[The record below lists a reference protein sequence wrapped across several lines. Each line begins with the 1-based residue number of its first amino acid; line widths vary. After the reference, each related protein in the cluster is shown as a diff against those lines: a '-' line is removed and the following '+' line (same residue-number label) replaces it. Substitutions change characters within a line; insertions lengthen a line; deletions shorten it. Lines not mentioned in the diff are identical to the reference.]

1 MLTAFTAGLLLISI
15 SEIGDKSFFVAAIL
29 AMRYCRRSV
38 FLGAIA
44 ALAIMTVISV
54 ALGQVL
60 NFVPKLWVH
69 YAVIALFLFFGI
81 RLLLESRTIPK
92 NQSCVGAKEA
102 IAYLSENL
110 KENAE
115 ETNTLL
121 TGASLRET
129 NRATDRATDQFPS
142 WQVFSQSF
150 SLTFLAEWGDRTQFN
165 TIALGASHNL
175 FGVTMGAIL
184 AHGICS
190 LIAII
195 CGSFLAQRISDR
207 WVTLIGG
214 LLFILF
220 AFISLVQGE

>member
-1 MLTAFTAGLLLISI
+1 MLTAFTSGLLLISI
-15 SEIGDKSFFVAAIL
+15 SEIGDKSFFVAALL

-54 ALGQVL
+54 GLAQVF
-60 NFVPKLWVH
+60 NFVPKFWVH
-69 YAVIALFLFFGI
+69 YGAIALFLIFGVGQLWEA
-81 RLLLESRTIPK
+81 RSMPK
-92 NQSCVGAKEA
+92 RKGCEGATEA
-102 IAYLSENL
+102 IAYLRENF
-110 KENAE
+110 KESKFTSHKYAN
-115 ETNTLL
+115 
-121 TGASLRET
+121 
-129 NRATDRATDQFPS
+129 QFPS

-175 FGVTMGAIL
+175 VGVAMGAIL
-184 AHGICS
+184 GHGICS

-195 CGSFLAQRISDR
+195 CGSFLAERISDR

-220 AFISLVQGE
+220 GLVYFAQGE